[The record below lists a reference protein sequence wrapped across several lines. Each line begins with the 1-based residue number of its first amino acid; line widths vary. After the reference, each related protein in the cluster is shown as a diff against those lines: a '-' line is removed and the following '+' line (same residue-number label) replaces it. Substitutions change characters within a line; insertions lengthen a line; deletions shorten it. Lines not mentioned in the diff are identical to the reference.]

1 MTRSEKY
8 DKIKYVC
15 KRYNRKYVW
24 KIRRQH
30 VIITSNFNG
39 TDSGFD

>member
-8 DKIKYVC
+8 DMIKYVC
-15 KRYNRKYVW
+15 KRFNRKYVW

-30 VIITSNFNG
+30 VIIKSYLNG
-39 TDSGFD
+39 TDSRTD